1 MSAVQAERELPAPW
15 LETLDGATV
24 ASLRVHL
31 PGNRPW
37 APGPQEVTTIVDWIF
52 RLLAEAKAIEA
63 VPDAATLAGEYA
75 AYASRS
81 LAGLSPAI
89 LPPALW
95 WLFRVSRLEGEV
107 LLDGL
112 GQAKHYGQFVTRS
125 NWTAGVDFLEALAEF
140 NALERG
146 PEALVRL
153 SETSLSLIERDEPLL
168 WHVLLGAVL
177 PVWDPPLLSLW
188 CADPLTARWL
198 ARAFAQDRLSVLAR
212 PTAPFLASVTVGWLP
227 PAVGLEA
234 AGFWLRLAGTA
245 VVRA

>member
-1 MSAVQAERELPAPW
+1 VE
-15 LETLDGATV
+15 
-24 ASLRVHL
+24 
-31 PGNRPW
+31 
-37 APGPQEVTTIVDWIF
+37 WIF
-52 RLLAEAKAIEA
+52 RLLAEAKPIEA
-63 VPDAATLAGEYA
+63 SPDSAALAEEYA

-81 LAGLSPAI
+81 LTGLSPAL

-95 WLFRVSRLEGEV
+95 WLFRVSRLESEV

-112 GQAKHYGQFVTRS
+112 GQAKRYGEFANRS
-125 NWTAGVDFLEALAEF
+125 TWTAGVELLETLAEF

-168 WHVLLGAVL
+168 WRVLLGAVL

-198 ARAFAQDRLSVLAR
+198 AREFAQDRLSVLAR
-212 PTAPFLASVTVGWLP
+212 PTAPFLAAVTVGWLP

-234 AGFWLRLAGTA
+234 AGFWLRLAGAA

>member
-1 MSAVQAERELPAPW
+1 MSALPAPW
-15 LETLDGATV
+15 LETLDGAAV
-24 ASLRVHL
+24 ATLRVHL

-37 APGPQEVTTIVDWIF
+37 VPAQNEVRSIVDWIF
-52 RLLAEAKAIEA
+52 RLLAEAKTIEA
-63 VPDAATLAGEYA
+63 VPDSAALAEEYS

-112 GQAKHYGQFVTRS
+112 GHAKHYSQFVTRS
-125 NWTAGVDFLEALAEF
+125 NWTAGVDLLETLAEF
-140 NALERG
+140 NGLERG

-168 WHVLLGAVL
+168 WRVLLGAVL

-198 ARAFAQDRLSVLAR
+198 AREFAQDRLSVLAR
-212 PTAPFLASVTVGWLP
+212 PTAPFLAAVTVGWLP
-227 PAVGLEA
+227 PTVGLEA
-234 AGFWLRLAGTA
+234 TGFWLRLAGAA